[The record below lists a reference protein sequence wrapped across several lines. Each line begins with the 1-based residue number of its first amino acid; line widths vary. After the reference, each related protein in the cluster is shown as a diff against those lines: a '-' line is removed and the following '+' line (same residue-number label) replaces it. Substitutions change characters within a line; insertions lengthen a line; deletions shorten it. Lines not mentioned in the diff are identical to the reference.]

1 MAMPRKSALALSR
14 SPVLLASIPSGEPAP
29 NTVLT
34 SAGTLSNSILATE
47 NPPTSQPARVNGT
60 QGAGAVLPSSLIIC
74 GLPSP
79 LTAVQYR
86 KELLKPTLPSG
97 LEKTEM
103 LGTRNPLRAADN

>member
-14 SPVLLASIPSGEPAP
+14 SPVLLASIPSGDAAP

-60 QGAGAVLPSSLIIC
+60 QGGGGGLPCSLRLC

-79 LTAVQYR
+79 LSAFQYR

-97 LEKTEM
+97 LKK
-103 LGTRNPLRAADN
+103 P